1 MVIFFRSSVSG
12 ELPPAPGFRSHA
24 DGALWGVG
32 NAGFC
37 WSSTVNGI
45 NGMCLDFYAMWLY
58 PRYADCRAYGF
69 LLRYLSE

>member
-45 NGMCLDFYAMWLY
+45 NGMCLDFYAM
-58 PRYADCRAYGF
+58 
-69 LLRYLSE
+69 